1 MMNMTTLQSRMNM
14 PRTEMAMLKVVVLLG
29 VSLAGLNWTRHSLY
43 LAVDVLLTPNQ
54 WSFDRSIIGIA
65 VQNNARIAIEARI
78 CAVLPES
85 GAVCVG
91 VRDAVEGEDGDCEEE
106 LDHEEGVHYSG
117 IAPVSGHEE
126 SRHPGQMVVR

>member
-1 MMNMTTLQSRMNM
+1 M
-14 PRTEMAMLKVVVLLG
+14 VLALLDG
-29 VSLAGLNWTRHSLY
+29 PLY
-43 LAVDVLLTPNQ
+43 RFCIAVDVLLTPNQ
-54 WSFDRSIIGIA
+54 RSFNRPVIRIA